1 MNVNL
6 YAMMDKMTIYIHRIK
21 IFQQNWCMGRSGA
34 FRQTECTK
42 RTWVLPT
49 KRTSSMRDF
58 DKIKKGSSLELPFC
72 SSGGYLLSQVVSN
85 QVPSAL
91 RALTSVFG
99 MVTGVSLLLLLPHFL
114 ITIILISV
122 FWSSFRH
129 ISTVRLKVLLLLHL
143 LPIYLV
149 VFKVSYLKEI
159 LS

>member
-1 MNVNL
+1 MNL
-6 YAMMDKMTIYIHRIK
+6 YATMDKTTIYIHRIK

-49 KRTSSMRDF
+49 KRTSSMRNS
-58 DKIKKGSSLELPFC
+58 DKIKKDSSLELPFC
-72 SSGGYLLSQVVSN
+72 LSGGYLLSQVVSN